1 MKVSALASAL
11 RLTNVRPAIR
21 RRSSMMSRRTR
32 LALFSLIAGGVA
44 LAGCSSQPTATTTT
58 TTSSTAGRP
67 HTGTSTATT
76 PRAGGTTSP
85 RSKPASA
92 AAGTPAASQ
101 AGSTGIPACDDYL
114 ASYVACH
121 RTAAIYPPDQIEG
134 HYEAM
139 RDSLMRDSQDPN
151 IRPQLGGRCTALAQT
166 LRQALHG
173 RSCGPIN
180 PATPGSTPGQ

>member
-1 MKVSALASAL
+1 
-11 RLTNVRPAIR
+11 
-21 RRSSMMSRRTR
+21 MMSRRSR

-44 LAGCSSQPTATTTT
+44 LAGCASNPSSTTT
-58 TTSSTAGRP
+58 TTSTHARSQTVTGSAST
-67 HTGTSTATT
+67 TAT
-76 PRAGGTTSP
+76 PRSGGNATTRSRAAASSSPSPTTSAP
-85 RSKPASA
+85 
-92 AAGTPAASQ
+92 Q

-121 RTAAIYPPDQIEG
+121 RTAAIYAPDQIEG

-151 IRPQLGGRCTALAQT
+151 TRPQLSGRCTALAQT

-173 RSCGPIN
+173 KACGPTS
-180 PATPGSTPGQ
+180 PATSSSASGTTR

>member
-1 MKVSALASAL
+1 
-11 RLTNVRPAIR
+11 
-21 RRSSMMSRRTR
+21 MMSRRTR

-58 TTSSTAGRP
+58 TTSSTTGRS
-67 HTGTSTATT
+67 HAGTSTPA
-76 PRAGGTTSP
+76 SP
-85 RSKPASA
+85 RSGAATAPRSKAAA
-92 AAGTPAASQ
+92 AAGAPATSQ
-101 AGSTGIPACDDYL
+101 AGNTGIPACDDYL

-173 RSCGPIN
+173 RSCGPAN
-180 PATPGSTPGQ
+180 PTPPASTSGTSR

>member
-1 MKVSALASAL
+1 
-11 RLTNVRPAIR
+11 
-21 RRSSMMSRRTR
+21 MMSRRTR

-58 TTSSTAGRP
+58 TTSSTAGRS
-67 HTGTSTATT
+67 HTGTSTSTS
-76 PRAGGTTSP
+76 PRTGGATSP
-85 RSKPASA
+85 RSKA
-92 AAGTPAASQ
+92 PAATGAGAPATSQ
-101 AGSTGIPACDDYL
+101 AGNTGIPACDDYL

-151 IRPQLGGRCTALAQT
+151 IRPQLGQRCTALAQT

-173 RSCGPIN
+173 RSCGPVN
-180 PATPGSTPGQ
+180 PATPASTSGTSR